1 MIRGSAA
8 RHRVANNAARH
19 WPTIQRLTPRRPL
32 PMPTRT
38 GLIWMDLGD
47 SVESLRR
54 LLWVYEPMKFR
65 NIARFLPQG
74 GGFVDVGANLGDFSI
89 WAAKQGGPAT
99 RVLAVEADP
108 DNVPQLRR
116 NLRLHKLDDVVELAP
131 VAAAA
136 ETGTIELHQG
146 HQSGTSTIAPSEVH
160 ALEHMKPRGTVSIP
174 ARTLDDLVDSSA
186 LERVDVVKIDVEGAE
201 EYVLAGARNLL
212 ATSHPMTFL
221 IDIHWGV
228 NVAGI
233 VADLAD
239 HGFTT
244 RLEAEPD
251 VVVETVPREALS
263 IVCIRS

>member
-1 MIRGSAA
+1 
-8 RHRVANNAARH
+8 
-19 WPTIQRLTPRRPL
+19 
-32 PMPTRT
+32 MPTRT

-54 LLWVYEPMKFR
+54 LLWVYEPMKFH
-65 NIARFLPQG
+65 NISRFLPKG
-74 GGFVDVGANLGDFSI
+74 GTFVDVGANLGDFSI
-89 WAAKQGGPAT
+89 WAAKQGGPGT
-99 RVLAVEADP
+99 KVLAVEADP

-116 NLRLHKLDDVVELAP
+116 NLRSHHLDSVVEVAP

-160 ALEHMKPRGTVSIP
+160 TLDHMKPRGTVEIP
-174 ARTLDDLVDSSA
+174 ARTLDDLIAES
-186 LERVDVVKIDVEGAE
+186 RITQVDVVKIDVEGAE
-201 EYVLAGARNLL
+201 EYVLAGARQLL
-212 ATSHPMTFL
+212 ATTHPMTFL

-228 NVAGI
+228 DVAGI
-233 VADLAD
+233 VADLAA

-244 RLEAEPD
+244 RLEAAPD
-251 VVVETVPREALS
+251 VVLETVPKEALS

>member
-1 MIRGSAA
+1 MIRASAT

-19 WPTIQRLTPRRPL
+19 WPAIQRFTPRRPL

-54 LLWVYEPMKFR
+54 LLWVYEPMKFS
-65 NIARFLPQG
+65 NIARFLPPG

-89 WAAKQGGPAT
+89 WAAKQGGPGT

-108 DNVPQLRR
+108 DNVPQLQR
-116 NLRLHKLDDVVELAP
+116 NLRLHHLDHVVEVAP

-160 ALEHMKPRGTVSIP
+160 TLEHMKPRGTVQIP
-174 ARTLDDLVDSSA
+174 ARTLDDLIAESA
-186 LERVDVVKIDVEGAE
+186 LAQVDVVKIDVEGAE
-201 EYVLAGARNLL
+201 EYVLAGARKLL
-212 ATSHPMTFL
+212 ATSRPMTFL

-228 NVAGI
+228 DVAGI

-251 VVVETVPREALS
+251 VLVDVVPRDALS
-263 IVCIRS
+263 IVCIRD